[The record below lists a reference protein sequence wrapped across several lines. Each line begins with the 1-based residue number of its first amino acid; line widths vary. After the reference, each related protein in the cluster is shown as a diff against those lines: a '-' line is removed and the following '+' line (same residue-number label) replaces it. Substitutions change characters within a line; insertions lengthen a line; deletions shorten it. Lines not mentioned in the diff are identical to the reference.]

1 MNEGLSRGEADAR
14 SVVGSPPGAWSGPYV
29 GRRPFT
35 EADQRFFFGRE
46 DEARAVADA
55 WLTSRLTIL
64 SGAPG
69 AGKTSLLRAG
79 VVPALASEPAN
90 VLPVGRVS
98 HGSTFPM
105 AAVPEQ
111 NPYTLALLASWWPQ
125 QTLTRVSML
134 SIARFLHRR
143 ELTDRY
149 GRRLPMLVA
158 IDQTER
164 LFHAAGSRHRVRF
177 LEELKEAMKER
188 PRTHLL
194 MAVRENHLDE
204 VMQVAEELVPERS
217 DPYVLRPFDRQR
229 ARAAVTGPLEAT
241 GRTFDP
247 DAAVHLVD
255 DLAAGPVTSDRWRFT
270 ESSAARMEEAGT
282 SVEPVLLQA
291 VCRRMWED
299 LADDTAVVSVGLLP
313 DSDRAL
319 ADFCHQTLTAV
330 ASDHGVRPDKLSAWL
345 RNLLGGAGS
354 AHLSLAD
361 SVIRAMED
369 QHLIKRRAGARSYEL
384 QHPRLIEPI
393 WRLGEARW
401 TVRRSEPAALLRA
414 AEVALST
421 DEPDLAERHV
431 KEAVRAYGASDM
443 RERAEAESFL
453 GNVALQRGQLEAAT
467 QHYSAAAAMYET
479 LQASENVGWLLAAVG
494 MLKLDLGDRGAAVEN
509 LKAAVRRIPNDSM
522 LQTELG
528 QALWIAGQPQTALAV
543 LGSVLTRE
551 GDTAEALRARGEI
564 LADLGDAES
573 ALRDLD
579 RIERRPRPSTRAARA
594 LALATLSRV
603 EAARQ
608 ELKEIDAEA
617 TDDGSLLFRVARV
630 QRLTGDVGAATEL
643 ASRAVK
649 ASDPPLPPH
658 QKAAALRLLSEM

>member
-1 MNEGLSRGEADAR
+1 M
-14 SVVGSPPGAWSGPYV
+14 SVVGRPPDAWSGPYV

-35 EADQRFFFGRE
+35 EADRKFFFGRE
-46 DEARAVADA
+46 DEARAVAHA
-55 WLTSRLTIL
+55 WLTNRLTIL
-64 SGAPG
+64 SGASG

-134 SIARFLHRR
+134 SIARFLHHRQ
-143 ELTDRY
+143 LTDRY

-164 LFHAAGSRHRVRF
+164 LFHAADSRHRVRF
-177 LEELKEAMKER
+177 LEELREAIEDR
-188 PRTHLL
+188 PRIHLL

-204 VMQVAEELVPERS
+204 VMRVTEELAPERG
-217 DPYVLRPFDRQR
+217 DPYVLRPFDRRR

-247 DAAVHLVD
+247 DVAARLVD
-255 DLAAGPVTSDRWRFT
+255 DLAAGPAASARGRFA
-270 ESSAARMEEAGT
+270 ESSAVTADESEAL
-282 SVEPVLLQA
+282 VEPVLLQA

-299 LADDTAVVSVGLLP
+299 LADDTAVVSAGLLP

-319 ADFCHQTLTAV
+319 ADFSRQTLSAV
-330 ASDHGVRPDKLSAWL
+330 ASDHGVRPDELSTWL
-345 RNLLGGAGS
+345 RNLLSGAGP
-354 AHLSLAD
+354 ARLSLSD

-393 WRLGEARW
+393 WRLGEERW
-401 TVRRSEPAALLRA
+401 TVRRPEPAGLLRA

-421 DEPDLAERHV
+421 DEPDLAEQHV
-431 KEAVRAYGASDM
+431 KQAVRAYGAGDM

-467 QHYSAAAAMYET
+467 QHYSAAAVMYET
-479 LQASENVGWLLAAVG
+479 LQANENVGWMLAAVG

-509 LKAAVRRIPNDSM
+509 LKAAVRRIPNDAM

-617 TDDGSLLFRVARV
+617 TDDGSVLFRVARV